1 MGYLNVFRS
10 LTGAD
15 SRLGFYT
22 KETKDRIPEVPGCYA
37 WFLPLWFYREDL
49 DELMQIVGGVLDYEQ
64 EPEKEVDLPFT
75 WESVKLRAR
84 RGTKIRAGN
93 RTRVATWQ
101 KVLADDQARKALQQ
115 TLLEASLLMPPLYV
129 GRTNN
134 IKQRYLQHVQDQ
146 DLERNSFHSR
156 FTECVKKSELKISVS
171 DLLFV
176 CIETPNELRKV
187 LGDSDESEPNLLI
200 EQILMQFCR
209 PPFSIR

>member
-10 LTGAD
+10 LTSAD

-22 KETKDRIPEVPGCYA
+22 KETKDRIPERPGCYA
-37 WFLPLWFYREDL
+37 WFLPLWFYRT
-49 DELMQIVGGVLDYEQ
+49 ELGELLQIVGDVLDYEP
-64 EPEKEVDLPFT
+64 EPEKEVTLPFT
-75 WESVKLRAR
+75 WEAVKLRAR
-84 RGTKIRAGN
+84 RRTKVKAGT
-93 RTRVATWQ
+93 RTHVATWK
-101 KVLADDQARKALQQ
+101 KVLADVEAREALKQ
-115 TLLEASLLMPPLYV
+115 TLLEASLFMPPLYV

-134 IKQRYLQHVQDQ
+134 IKKRYLQHVQDR
-146 DLERNSFHSR
+146 DSERNSFHSR
-156 FTECVKKSELKISVS
+156 FTECVQKLELKISVS

-209 PPFSIR
+209 PPFSMK